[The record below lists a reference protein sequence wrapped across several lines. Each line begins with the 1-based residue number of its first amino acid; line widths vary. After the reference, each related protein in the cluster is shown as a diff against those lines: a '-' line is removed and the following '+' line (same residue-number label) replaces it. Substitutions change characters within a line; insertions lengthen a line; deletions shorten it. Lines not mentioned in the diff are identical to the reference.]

1 MKQIMAMSPGKVGHG
16 FLQSAV
22 DKGLALNPDFIGA
35 DAGSTDPGPY
45 YIGSGE
51 SFYTPYNIK
60 RDLRCLVLAA
70 QSHHVPLIIGNAVST
85 GTNKLLDM
93 TLDLLKEIV
102 AEEQLHLKVAY
113 IRSEQSKETIL
124 KYMET
129 QPIHPLGAFSDLT
142 QETVMEATT
151 ILAQMGV
158 EPIIKA
164 LETGADVILAGR
176 ACDDAIFAA
185 YPIWKGCD
193 HGLALHMGKIL
204 ECGTMSCIP
213 NDLHGSLTA
222 RLDDNGFILEPGEE
236 FRKSTTNSVAAHT
249 LYERDNPYCQPGP
262 GGTND
267 LQHTKF
273 EQIDARRVKVSGSK
287 WVPAEDYTIRLEGVA
302 LVGYR
307 TIAIGG
313 IKDPNLIKILDD
325 VLETVRK
332 EVDKRFEDQKDNYTL
347 IFRQYGRNGVM
358 GDLEPNKDF
367 VPNEIGLLIE
377 CVAKTQ
383 DLASSVCSQ
392 ARGTIQHIY
401 YPGIIATAGNFAS
414 PFSPFHRD
422 TGKVFE
428 FTIDHLV
435 VVKDPCELFP
445 MTVIDL

>member
-1 MKQIMAMSPGKVGHG
+1 MKQIVAMSPGKLGHG

-22 DKGLALNPDFIGA
+22 DDGLKLNPDYIGA

-45 YIGSGE
+45 YVGSGE
-51 SFYTPYNIK
+51 SFYTDYNIK
-60 RDLRCLVLAA
+60 RDLRVLLKAA
-70 QSHHVPLIIGNAVST
+70 RSRNIPLIIGSVVST
-85 GTNKLLDM
+85 GTNKLLEDTVAKLM
-93 TLDLLKEIV
+93 DIVKEENMHFKLAVI
-102 AEEQLHLKVAY
+102 Y
-113 IRSEQSKETIL
+113 SEQTQDKVLS
-124 KYMET
+124 YMKT
-129 QPIHPLGAFSDLT
+129 QTIHPLGAFGDLT
-142 QETVMEATT
+142 EETVKRSCT

-164 LETGADVILAGR
+164 LEAGADVILAGR
-176 ACDDAIFAA
+176 CCDDCIFAA
-185 YPIWKGCD
+185 YPIWKGFD

-222 RLDDNGFILEPGEE
+222 TLTEDGFILEPGES

-249 LYERDNPYCQPGP
+249 LYERDDPYWQPGP
-262 GGTND
+262 GGAND
-267 LQHTKF
+267 LKDTKF
-273 EQIDARRVKVSGSK
+273 EQLDERRVRVSGSK
-287 WVPAEDYTIRLEGVA
+287 WVPSEKYTVRLEGVG
-302 LVGYR
+302 LIGYR

-313 IKDPNLIKILDD
+313 IKDPHLIEILDS

-332 EVDKRFEDQKDNYTL
+332 EVDNRFAEQQGRYQL
-347 IFRQYGRNGVM
+347 IFRQYGRNAVM
-358 GDLEPNKDF
+358 GELEPNKDF

-377 CVAKTQ
+377 AVADDQ
-383 DLASSVCSQ
+383 ELASSVCSQ
-392 ARGTIQHIY
+392 ARATIQHIY

-435 VVKDPCELFP
+435 EVEDPCELFP
-445 MTVIDL
+445 MKLIDV